1 MNISIN
7 QPTITS
13 VGIKH
18 NNMNGLMMKY
28 FVLKPTGEDLYA
40 GASRLAMLEYAR
52 VIEPENPELA
62 KALREWVERITPVV
76 GEVCGG

>member
-1 MNISIN
+1 MA
-7 QPTITS
+7 
-13 VGIKH
+13 
-18 NNMNGLMMKY
+18 GLQMKY

-62 KALREWVERITPVV
+62 KELREWVDRVIPTV
-76 GEVCGG
+76 GETCGG